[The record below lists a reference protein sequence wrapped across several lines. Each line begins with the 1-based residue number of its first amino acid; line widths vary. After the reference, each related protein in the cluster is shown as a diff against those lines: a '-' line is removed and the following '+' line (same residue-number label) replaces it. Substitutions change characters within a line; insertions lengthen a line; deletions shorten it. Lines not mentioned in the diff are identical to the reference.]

1 MFESVEWPFF
11 RQIGWY
17 RRFFVPESNL
27 GDFFYFEINI
37 LHIQKGKAAMKNLII
52 SDMTLKQAQG
62 AYDLSFKEKI
72 EIAKLLDKLKVTVI
86 ELAPVS
92 ESKVDAVLVRT
103 ICSCVKNSIISLP
116 VAFTQDGAE
125 KAFELIKNAKKPR
138 LSVSVPM
145 STVQM
150 EYICHKKP
158 DKVLEMIEH
167 TVSQAKSVCEDVEF
181 VAEDATRSESDFL
194 KKAIEKAVNAGATTI
209 TLCDTAGE
217 TTPEELVC
225 LIDCLKEQV
234 SVLSNVKLAI
244 NVSNNLGMAVS
255 TVLASVKAGVDEI
268 KTSSCKSDAPSLE
281 SVLKIIRAR
290 GESAGVG
297 VEVSL
302 TEFQRA
308 SRQIEWICTCKSVS
322 NSSVTSA
329 ASSEDDS
336 SFILNKFADINTVS
350 DTVVSLG
357 YDLSDEDMQ
366 KVYEEFK
373 RAAEKKNI
381 SLREL
386 DAIVASSAMQVPAT
400 YKLVSYVIN
409 SGNVISSTANLLLEK
424 DGKNIAGVC
433 IGDGPIDAA
442 FLAIEQILG
451 HHYEL
456 DDFRIQSVTEGREAI
471 GSAIVKLKADGKVY
485 SGTGLSTDIIGASI
499 RAYISA
505 VNKIVF
511 EQNV

>member
-1 MFESVEWPFF
+1 
-11 RQIGWY
+11 
-17 RRFFVPESNL
+17 
-27 GDFFYFEINI
+27 
-37 LHIQKGKAAMKNLII
+37 MKNLII
-52 SDMTLKQAQG
+52 SDMTLKQSHG
-62 AYDLSFKEKI
+62 TYDLSFKEKI
-72 EIAKLLDKLKVTVI
+72 EIAKLLDKLKVSVI
-86 ELAPVS
+86 ELAPFTG
-92 ESKVDAVLVRT
+92 SKVDAVLVKT
-103 ICSCVKNSIISLP
+103 ICSCVKNSTISLP
-116 VAFTQDGAE
+116 VALNENGAAE
-125 KAFELIKNAKKPR
+125 AFELIKNAKKPR
-138 LSVSVPM
+138 LQVSVPM

-158 DKVLEMIEH
+158 DKVLEMISSV
-167 TVSQAKSVCEDVEF
+167 VSKSSALCSDVDF
-181 VAEDATRSESDFL
+181 VATDATRSEPDFL
-194 KKAIEKAVNAGATTI
+194 RKAIKAAINAGATTV

-217 TTPEELVC
+217 CTTDEFVL
-225 LIDCLKEQV
+225 LITSLKQEIEG
-234 SVLSNVKLAI
+234 LSSVKLAI
-244 NVSNNLGMAVS
+244 NASNNLGLAVS

-268 KTSSCKSDAPSLE
+268 KTASCKSDAPSLE

-290 GESAGVG
+290 GDSVGAG

-308 SRQIEWICTCKSVS
+308 SRQIEWICDGKAFS
-322 NSSVTSA
+322 
-329 ASSEDDS
+329 ASSLDGNTQASDGEQAYS
-336 SFILNKFADINTVS
+336 LNKFTDINTVS
-350 DTVVSLG
+350 EAVVSLG
-357 YDLSDEDMQ
+357 YDLSEEDIQ

-386 DAIVASSAMQVPAT
+386 DAIVANSAMQVPAT

-409 SGNVISSTANLLLEK
+409 SGNVISSTANILLEK
-424 DGKNIAGVC
+424 DGKNIPGVC

-456 DDFRIQSVTEGREAI
+456 DDFSIRSVTEGREAI
-471 GSAIVKLKADGKVY
+471 GNAIVKLKADGKIY
-485 SGTGLSTDIIGASI
+485 SGTGISTDIIGASI

>member
-1 MFESVEWPFF
+1 
-11 RQIGWY
+11 
-17 RRFFVPESNL
+17 
-27 GDFFYFEINI
+27 
-37 LHIQKGKAAMKNLII
+37 MKNLII
-52 SDMTLKQAQG
+52 SDMTLKQASG
-62 AYDLSFKEKI
+62 TYDLSFKEKI
-72 EIAKLLDKLKVTVI
+72 EIAKLLDRLKVSVI
-86 ELAPVS
+86 ELAPAS
-92 ESKVDAVLVRT
+92 GSKVDDVLIRT
-103 ICSCVKNSIISLP
+103 ICSCVKNSVISLP
-116 VAFTQDGAE
+116 VALTENGVTQAYE
-125 KAFELIKNAKKPR
+125 IIKNAKKPR
-138 LSVSVPM
+138 LQVNVPM

-158 DKVLEMIEH
+158 SMVLEMISDV
-167 TVSQAKSVCEDVEF
+167 VSTAKSLCSQVDF
-181 VAEDATRSESDFL
+181 VAGDATRSEPDFL
-194 KKAIEKAVNAGATTI
+194 AKAVKAAIEAGATTV

-217 TTPEELVC
+217 TTTDEFVDFISSLKNNVPE
-225 LIDCLKEQV
+225 
-234 SVLSNVKLAI
+234 LSSVKLAV
-244 NVSNNLGMAVS
+244 NASNGLGMAVS
-255 TVLASVKAGVDEI
+255 TVLAAAKIGVDEI
-268 KTSSCKSDAPSLE
+268 KVATCKSDVPSLD

-290 GESAGVG
+290 GDSIGVG
-297 VEVSL
+297 VDVSL
-302 TEFQRA
+302 TEFQRV
-308 SRQIEWICTCKSVS
+308 SKQIAWICEGKAS
-322 NSSVTSA
+322 SA
-329 ASSEDDS
+329 AKDS
-336 SFILNKFADINTVS
+336 ASADGDEAYTLNEFTDINTVS

-357 YDLSDEDMQ
+357 YDLSEEDMQ
-366 KVYEEFK
+366 RVYEEFK
-373 RAAEKKNI
+373 RAAVKKSI

-409 SGNVISSTANLLLEK
+409 SGNVISSTANILLEK
-424 DGKNIAGVC
+424 DDKQLAGVC

-471 GSAIVKLKADGKVY
+471 GNAIVKLKADGKVY